1 MAYCTNCGNQ
11 LSEGA
16 KFCERCG
23 IPTQTEDGSIMRQ
36 DVYEGTI
43 HKCPNCGE
51 IINAFTAVCP
61 SCGYQFRS
69 VKQISSVRE
78 LSIKL
83 EIISARR
90 MPEIEK
96 KSPFIN
102 VDVNISVFGSD
113 QDDDN
118 EEEARLREARKV
130 FEEEKK
136 REMSSLIINFVVP
149 NTIEDILEFM
159 LLAESNIKTINN
171 HRDIVE
177 KAWMSKMEQVNQ
189 KAELSMQYLSEYK
202 TVSEIYLRTCKR
214 IKNQKVTQYVL
225 ITASNLLIAFLT
237 GLFFNWKLTIVVTV
251 ILLFITI
258 VTVIIAILIKKKH
271 NNAKED
277 SDEHIQ

>member
-11 LSEGA
+11 LRDGA

-258 VTVIIAILIKKKH
+258 VTVIIAILIRKKH